1 VSKKGYKSEVKRG
14 YPYVLRCE
22 CAVLSVTL
30 FWKRAAQIR
39 VEICHHSAGGV
50 QVLEQQEHEG
60 EFIQKVDSKN
70 DAPECRVGPDERSIT
85 KLNH

>member
-1 VSKKGYKSEVKRG
+1 MWSEDS

-30 FWKRAAQIR
+30 FRER
-39 VEICHHSAGGV
+39 VTQFWIKVFHHSPGGV
-50 QVLEQQEHEG
+50 QVLEEQKHEG
-60 EFIQKVDSKN
+60 EFIQKISAKN
-70 DAPECRVGPDERSIT
+70 DAPECRVGPDERTIT